1 MYTQAH
7 SELAAIRPVMALL
20 TRHGV
25 PMLSAATAV
34 ALAGDHWEAARA
46 VAASPVMAIVVA
58 AMAALGGGVDTDEVV
73 SHQGRFLY
81 LAASAITRGLGIAA
95 ILLVLIAFAGGDL
108 PSIPEAALFC
118 AVFVAIMAACSLLV
132 VRLAISRP
140 LRARPRS
147 VVVVAIS
154 EASLEFV
161 AALLRDPF
169 VSIDFRGFFEDRGRE
184 RLPGGASLPI
194 LGRIDGIAG
203 YLAASPVEQVFI
215 SLPMEA
221 GQRIGAVMEQLL
233 DSAVSVHY
241 LHDFVAFKPIHESLS
256 WLAGIPVYT
265 VIGRPDCGLSGVL
278 KRALDIVGAF
288 VALVLASPLMLATA
302 VAIRLE
308 SPGPVLFRQQRYGTD
323 GRPFPIYKF
332 RSMTRAACASAD
344 VAQATRGDMR
354 VTRVGRFIRRTSIDE
369 LPQLLNILRGD
380 MSLVGPRP
388 HAVPHNEHY
397 RRLIRGYML
406 RHKVRPGLTGWAQ
419 VHGLRGETE
428 TIDKMERRVRFDL
441 DYLRQWSV
449 VLDLYI
455 VLLTVRQ
462 VLRGV

>member
-7 SELAAIRPVMALL
+7 SELAAIRPVMALVAKY
-20 TRHGV
+20 GV
-25 PMLSAATAV
+25 PMLSAMAAITASSNAWDATHIVAGSPALTCVIAVLV
-34 ALAGDHWEAARA
+34 ALAG
-46 VAASPVMAIVVA
+46 
-58 AMAALGGGVDTDEVV
+58 GVDTGKAVR
-73 SHQGRFLY
+73 HQSRFLY
-81 LAASAITRGLGIAA
+81 LAASASTRGASMAA
-95 ILLVLIAFAGGDL
+95 VLLVMIAFAGREL
-108 PSIPEAALFC
+108 PSLPSVIVFC
-118 AVFVAIMAACSLLV
+118 AAFVATMVAGSLAV
-132 VRLAISRP
+132 VRLAISAP

-147 VVVVAIS
+147 AVVVAVS
-154 EASLEFV
+154 HASVEFIGS
-161 AALLRDPF
+161 LLRDPF
-169 VSIDFRGFFEDRGRE
+169 VSIDFRGFFDDRE
-184 RLPGGASLPI
+184 SDRLPGGAQLPI
-194 LGRIDGIAG
+194 LGRIDAIGAH
-203 YLAASPVEQVFI
+203 LAAAPVEQVFI
-215 SLPMEA
+215 CLPMEA
-221 GQRIGAVMEQLL
+221 SQRIGAVMEQLL

-256 WLAGIPVYT
+256 WVAGIPVYT

-278 KRALDIVGAF
+278 KRMLDIVGASI
-288 VALVLASPLMLATA
+288 ALVLLSPLLLVTA
-302 VAIRLE
+302 AAIRLE
-308 SPGPVLFRQQRYGTD
+308 SPGPVLFCQQRYGTD
-323 GRPFPIYKF
+323 GHPFPIYKF
-332 RSMTRAACASAD
+332 RSMTQAACASTE

-369 LPQLLNILRGD
+369 LPQLINILRGD

-428 TIDKMERRVRFDL
+428 TIDKMEHRVRFDL

-449 VLDLYI
+449 ALDLYI

>member
-7 SELAAIRPVMALL
+7 SELAAVRPVMALAAKYL
-20 TRHGV
+20 V
-25 PMLSAATAV
+25 PMASALGAI
-34 ALAGDHWEAARA
+34 
-46 VAASPVMAIVVA
+46 AASSATWDATQVVAGSPVLAIVVA
-58 AMAALGGGVDTDEVV
+58 VLVALVGGADTGEAVR
-73 SHQGRFLY
+73 HEGRFLY
-81 LAASAITRGLGIAA
+81 LASSALTRGAGMAGV
-95 ILLVLIAFAGGDL
+95 LLVMIAFAGRAL
-108 PSIPEAALFC
+108 PSLPSV
-118 AVFVAIMAACSLLV
+118 AVFCGAFVATMVAGTLAV
-132 VRLAISRP
+132 VCLALSAP

-147 VVVVAIS
+147 AVVVAVS
-154 EASLEFV
+154 PASLEFV
-161 AALLRDPF
+161 ASLLRDPF
-169 VSIDFRGFFEDRGRE
+169 VSIDFRGFFDDRSPD
-184 RLPGGASLPI
+184 RLPGGARLPV
-194 LGRIDGIAG
+194 LGPIDAIGSQ
-203 YLAASPVEQVFI
+203 LAATPVEQVFI
-215 SLPMEA
+215 CMPMEA
-221 GQRIGAVMEQLL
+221 GQHIGAVMEQLL

-256 WLAGIPVYT
+256 WVAGVPVYT
-265 VIGRPDCGLSGVL
+265 VIGRPDCGLSGVM
-278 KRALDIVGAF
+278 KRLLDIAGAS
-288 VALVLASPLMLATA
+288 VALVLLSPLLLATA
-302 VAIRLE
+302 VAIRFE
-308 SPGPVLFRQQRYGTD
+308 SKGPVLFRQQRYGTD

-332 RSMTRAACASAD
+332 RSMTQAACASTD

-369 LPQLLNILRGD
+369 LPQLFNILMGD

-428 TIDKMERRVRFDL
+428 TVDKMENRVRFDL

-449 VLDLYI
+449 ALDLYI

-462 VLRGV
+462 VMRGV